1 MSRTLQEALPQRQ
14 HATPTLA
21 SPGSI
26 SIAETSQNARSSE
39 MTPYHAPSTED
50 FGSFDTTSY
59 DTSGMGG
66 PGDDHGQR
74 LFDFDLAWTFDF
86 LNKDGGSDVELPAP
100 QCDTVTATQEVDGTI
115 DWSNPNAHD
124 GVQQPSLPGV
134 HTPTNIPDED
144 EVNDMLRTW
153 PDASLMASAISEGL
167 RSALSDIVTSDDATD
182 HSVQGFPSCRSLQY
196 FLLLYIRRVH
206 PRFPA
211 MHIPTF
217 STAKTPA
224 IVLMA
229 MMLAGSCHSVSDGD
243 RFCRG
248 YLDRCRYW
256 LTATRE
262 KDLKSVS
269 TRVLPRE

>member
-1 MSRTLQEALPQRQ
+1 
-14 HATPTLA
+14 
-21 SPGSI
+21 
-26 SIAETSQNARSSE
+26 

-66 PGDDHGQR
+66 PGDEHGQG

-86 LNKDGGSDVELPAP
+86 LNEDSRSHVELSAP
-100 QCDTVTATQEVDGTI
+100 QCDTVTATQEVDGTN
-115 DWSNPNAHD
+115 DWSNTIAHD
-124 GVQQPSLPGV
+124 GVPQPPLPDV
-134 HTPTNIPDED
+134 HTQTSIPDD
-144 EVNDMLRTW
+144 EEVDDMLRTW
-153 PDASLMASAISEGL
+153 SDASLKASAIDEGL
-167 RSALSDIVTSDDATD
+167 RSTLLNTVTSDDTID
-182 HSVQGFPSCRSLQY
+182 HSRQGFPSCRSLQY

-229 MMLAGSCHSVSDGD
+229 MMLAGSCHSVSTGD
-243 RFCRG
+243 QFCREH
-248 YLDRCRYW
+248 LDQCRHW
-256 LTATRE
+256 LNATRE

-269 TRVLPRE
+269 IRVLPCE

>member
-1 MSRTLQEALPQRQ
+1 MA
-14 HATPTLA
+14 
-21 SPGSI
+21 
-26 SIAETSQNARSSE
+26 
-39 MTPYHAPSTED
+39 PYHAPSTED
-50 FGSFDTTSY
+50 FGSLDTTSY
-59 DTSGMGG
+59 DTPGMGG
-66 PGDDHGQR
+66 PGDDHGQG

-86 LNKDGGSDVELPAP
+86 LDKDGGSDVELPSP
-100 QCDTVTATQEVDGTI
+100 QRETVTATQEVDDTI
-115 DWSNPNAHD
+115 DWSNAIAHD
-124 GVQQPSLPGV
+124 GVRQRSLPGV

-153 PDASLMASAISEGL
+153 SDASLMASAISEGL
-167 RSALSDIVTSDDATD
+167 RSTLLDIVTSDDATD
-182 HSVQGFPSCRSLQY
+182 HSVHGFPSCRSLQY

-229 MMLAGSCHSVSDGD
+229 MMLAGSCHSASDGD

-262 KDLKSVS
+262 RDLKSVS
-269 TRVLPRE
+269 TRVLPCE